1 VRDPQELYAWEPDG
15 LAQAE
20 ALTTVRQGAG
30 PVLFYH
36 FDGFIDAGETG
47 GQLIERLLTAGGPG
61 RDEDAPEHE
70 TGAPGV
76 LVASFDHDRLVDYRA
91 RRPAMT
97 FRRDRWAAFD
107 TPRLELR
114 LVRDTTGQPYLVLT
128 GPEPDVEWE
137 RFAAALLQIVTRL
150 QVRLSV
156 NFHGIPM
163 GVPHTRPVGLTPHGN
178 RVDLVPAQPGLF
190 TEAQV
195 PGSAAALVELRLTE
209 AGHDVLGLAAHVPH
223 YLARSR
229 YPDAS
234 LVLLE
239 TITAATGLVLP
250 DTAHALRTAAA
261 LTQDEIERE
270 LGAGDEEL
278 VAVVRGLEQQYDA
291 MAGAETRESLMAEST
306 ELPSADE
313 LGEVFERFLAER
325 EETDGR

>member
-1 VRDPQELYAWEPDG
+1 MLRDPRDVYEWEPDG
-15 LAQAE
+15 LRQAE
-20 ALTTVRQGAG
+20 ELVAGPDAVG

-47 GQLIERLLTAGGPG
+47 GQLAERLATAGGPG
-61 RDEDAPEHE
+61 
-70 TGAPGV
+70 V
-76 LVASFDHDRLVDYRA
+76 LVARFDHDRLVDYRA
-91 RRPAMT
+91 RRPSMV
-97 FRRDRWAAFD
+97 FRRDRWTAYE

-114 LVRDTTGQPYLVLT
+114 LHRDTTGQPFLLLS

-137 RFAAALLQIVTRL
+137 RFVAALIQIVARL
-150 QVRLSV
+150 KVRLAV
-156 NFHGIPM
+156 TFHGIPM

-190 TEAQV
+190 SEAQV
-195 PGSAAALVELRLTE
+195 PGSAAALAEFRLAE

-229 YPDAS
+229 YPDAP

-250 DTAHALRTAAA
+250 EAAHALRTAAA

-270 LGAGDEEL
+270 LGEGDSEL

-291 MAGAETRESLMAEST
+291 LAGADSRGSLIAEPS

-313 LGEVFERFLAER
+313 LGEVFERFLADR